1 MAAFLM
7 ITSLGGLLPPDA
19 EATRGSK
26 VRPLIIAPLFAAA
39 VLGVPV
45 CRHARR
51 ALRFGGR
58 RAEGAASRAAPL
70 PAPTSGSVDA
80 GAGDGVGNGAP
91 QSGPSA
97 DARTAEDEGALAE
110 LQ

>member
-80 GAGDGVGNGAP
+80 GAGDGVNGAP
-91 QSGPSA
+91 QSGTSLDFYRA
-97 DARTAEDEGALAE
+97 GRANAV
-110 LQ
+110 Q